1 MTKKVFLILLSSL
14 FALTASAQFEQGKT
28 YVGASLSNVGLSY
41 NGSEKGSFGLQA
53 KGGYLLED
61 NLLIYAQMSYDKK
74 NDVPARY
81 SLGVGLRYYIIQ
93 NGVYLGASAI
103 YSHQQKGFNDLLPS
117 VQLGYA
123 FFLNKS
129 VTIEPEL
136 YYEQSF
142 KNHGDYSTVGIRI
155 GVGVYL

>member
-1 MTKKVFLILLSSL
+1 M
-14 FALTASAQFEQGKT
+14 G
-28 YVGASLSNVGLSY
+28 Y
-41 NGSEKGSFGLQA
+41 NGSNGFTLGVDL
-53 KGGYLLED
+53 KGGYFLED
-61 NLLIYAQMSYDKK
+61 NWQVNGSAGFEHVGETDYDCFK
-74 NDVPARY
+74 A
-81 SLGVGLRYYIIQ
+81 GVGGRYYIIQ